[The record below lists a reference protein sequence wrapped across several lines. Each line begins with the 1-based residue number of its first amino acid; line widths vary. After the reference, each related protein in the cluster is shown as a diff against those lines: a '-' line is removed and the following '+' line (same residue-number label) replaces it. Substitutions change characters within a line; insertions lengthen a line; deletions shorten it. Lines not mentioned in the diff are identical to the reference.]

1 MFVKVREGD
10 LVKINYNDEQTGEDI
25 QLIVEIIQIMDKIF
39 VKEPDEHSYLE
50 GGHRPFLINDDDIIE
65 VVQPAEEQSA

>member
-1 MFVKVREGD
+1 MKVREGD